1 MEEST
6 MSTFTRTISSRKTAL
21 ASVLVGLA
29 LLILVPG
36 MARAQGNGGEFAT
49 GGGQAISLTPGT
61 TFLVFA
67 LSARN
72 GPQGPSGHVTLEWP
86 ESGEQ
91 ILAEV
96 TCLEVSGNEATI
108 TAEIVKHKNPDPA
121 QDTTHVVIHVI
132 DNGTPGG
139 DVPDTFF
146 ATFQNLLPDACGVN
160 TGTLPILQGNIN
172 VEDA

>member
-1 MEEST
+1 MV
-6 MSTFTRTISSRKTAL
+6 SSRKTAL
-21 ASVLVGLA
+21 ASVLGLT
-29 LLILVPG
+29 LLILLPG
-36 MARAQGNGGEFAT
+36 VSPAQGNGGQFAV
-49 GGGQAISLTPGT
+49 GGGQAISFTPGT

-72 GPQGPSGHVTLEWP
+72 GPNGPTGHVTLEWP

-108 TAEIVKHKNPDPA
+108 TAEIVKHENPQPG
-121 QDTTHVVIHVI
+121 QDTTHVVIHMI
-132 DNGTPGG
+132 DNGNPGG

-146 ATFQNLLPDACGVN
+146 ATFQNLLLGECGEN
-160 TGTLPILQGNIN
+160 PFELPILKGNID
-172 VEDA
+172 VEDE